1 MRTRTFFAILNMYKL
16 RDLNTMGYKEI
27 IQYLDDF
34 PFLHKRE
41 YSEGSVA
48 YEIVTKNMFPDDEDL
63 PLENTARA
71 VIIDRYGLTCR
82 RLMVMNGLIYA
93 REELEINNLTELKV
107 YLKNIE
113 DEIKRYSELYKQ
125 AMVDYKLGKMYSDF
139 AD

>member
-34 PFLHKRE
+34 PFLHKQE

-48 YEIVTKNMFPDDEDL
+48 YEIVTKNMFPDDDDL
-63 PLENTARA
+63 PTENTARA
-71 VIIDRYGLTCR
+71 VTIDRYGITCR

-93 REELEINNLTELKV
+93 REDIEVNNLTELKV
-107 YLKNIE
+107 YLKNVE
-113 DEIKRYSELYKQ
+113 DEIQRYSKLYKQ
-125 AMVDYKLGKMYSDF
+125 AMVDYKLNKMKEDF
-139 AD
+139 

>member
-1 MRTRTFFAILNMYKL
+1 MYKL

-34 PFLHKRE
+34 PFLHKQE

-63 PLENTARA
+63 PTENTARA
-71 VIIDRYGLTCR
+71 VTIDRYGITCR

-93 REELEINNLTELKV
+93 REDIEVNNLTELKN
-107 YLKNIE
+107 YLVEIE
-113 DEIKRYSELYKQ
+113 EEIKRYSKLYKQ
-125 AMVDYKLGKMYSDF
+125 AMVDYKLNKMKEDF
-139 AD
+139 

>member
-34 PFLHKRE
+34 PFLHKQE

-48 YEIVTKNMFPDDEDL
+48 YEIVTKNMFPDDDDL
-63 PLENTARA
+63 PTENTARA
-71 VIIDRYGLTCR
+71 VTIDRYGITCR

-93 REELEINNLTELKV
+93 REDIEVNNLTELKN
-107 YLKNIE
+107 YLTE
-113 DEIKRYSELYKQ
+113 VEEEIKRFSKLYKQ
-125 AMVDYKLGKMYSDF
+125 AMVEYKLNKMKEDF
-139 AD
+139 